1 MPLKKMGSQKRLYAP
16 IFFFFI
22 AAVPSSFLKNILS
35 ASLGVLVIELT
46 PTVAAVGNC
55 LNQRHHMPP

>member
-1 MPLKKMGSQKRLYAP
+1 MRLKKIGLQKRLYAP
-16 IFFFFI
+16 IFFFFS
-22 AAVPSSFLKNILS
+22 AAVPSSLFKNILS

-46 PTVAAVGNC
+46 QTVGALGNC